1 MHCIKCMDRKA
12 SYLDLRTVFKPDEL
26 KPMEKHTFSEGVFES
41 IRLHR
46 GRTWLPRYLPLDEPF
61 GFFVGAY
68 LSDGWVTDNGGIYIS
83 NVDPEFRSHAAL
95 WARRWGRSVVEFR
108 QNGRVTGVRFS
119 GKIVSELLRRTCGHL
134 ARHKH
139 VPTFAHRAPLSF
151 ARGVINGY
159 WSGDG
164 TVAKPPVVS
173 AMAESRSM
181 KLLVGIAGLLARVA
195 DVQWPADCSA
205 LVRDMPIH
213 ASTEVDSAG
222 HRRIVPEGDVEPLFR
237 LRLRARGTRKF
248 ASRVRLS
255 VKKKQDRLEVVLRS
269 MSSKKKT

>member
-1 MHCIKCMDRKA
+1 MRCIRCMDRKA
-12 SYLDLRTVFKPDEL
+12 SYLDLRTVFKPREL
-26 KPMEKHTFSEGVFES
+26 QPIKAHTFSEGEFDSV
-41 IRLHR
+41 RLKK
-46 GRTWLPRYLPLDEPF
+46 GKQWLPRYLPLDEPF

-68 LSDGWVTDNGGIYIS
+68 LSDGWATDTGTVGIS
-83 NVDPEFRSHAAL
+83 NVDPEFRKHAAQWPL
-95 WARRWGRSVVEFR
+95 RWGMHVAEYR
-108 QNGRVTGVRFS
+108 QNGRVTGVTFS
-119 GKIVSELLRRTCGHL
+119 ATIVSELLRRTCGHGSWE
-134 ARHKH
+134 KH

-164 TVAKPPVVS
+164 SVGKLPRVG

-181 KLLVGIAGLLARVA
+181 NLLVGIAALLARVA

-213 ASTEVDSAG
+213 ASTVEDNG
-222 HRRIVPEGDVEPLFR
+222 HLRIVPEGDVEPLFR
-237 LRLRARGTRKF
+237 LYLRASGTRKM
-248 ASRVRLS
+248 ASRLKLS
-255 VKKKQDRLEVVLRS
+255 VKKKQDRLDAVLRS